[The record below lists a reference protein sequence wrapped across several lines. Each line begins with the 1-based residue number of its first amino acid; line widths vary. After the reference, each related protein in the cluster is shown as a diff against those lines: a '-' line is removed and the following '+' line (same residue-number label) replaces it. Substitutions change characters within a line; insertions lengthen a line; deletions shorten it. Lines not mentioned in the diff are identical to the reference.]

1 MEIRIKYSNSGLL
14 LFIIVTVGLIVAGF
28 LFSYICW
35 IPVGV
40 FAYCVVLSISDAVKN
55 KADAIVI
62 NDEGV
67 WVDGVFEVDWSQ
79 VDHCYVS
86 IRTGGDASDDY
97 YLVFVTKQ
105 KKRHEICLDRYIY
118 KYVFPT
124 KKLARD
130 INHLMSR
137 EICYMTSDDKAYE
150 KMFRLSVL
158 KQLAPTLIVVALT
171 ILIALI
177 ISLFR
182 TH

>member
-1 MEIRIKYSNSGLL
+1 M
-14 LFIIVTVGLIVAGF
+14 
-28 LFSYICW
+28 
-35 IPVGV
+35 
-40 FAYCVVLSISDAVKN
+40 
-55 KADAIVI
+55 I

-86 IRTGGDASDDY
+86 IRTDGNSSDAY

-105 KKRHEICLDRYIY
+105 RKRYEICLDRYIY

-130 INHLMSR
+130 INQLMTR
-137 EICYMTSDDKAYE
+137 EICYLTSDDKAYE
-150 KMFRLSVL
+150 KMFRRSVL
-158 KQLAPTLIVVALT
+158 KQLAPTLIIVALT

-177 ISLFR
+177 ISLIR
-182 TH
+182 AH